1 MHASSVA
8 GSRPKL
14 LSWIDDYRAAQ
25 NAALDSLDAGVVA
38 DVVELLRRA
47 NAEGRRIFV
56 CGNGGNAANAAH
68 FTTDLGKGASAA
80 VPRPFRVLCIAD
92 NTAWMTAIGNDF
104 SFEDVFVRQL
114 TNHAERGDVLILSSV
129 SGNSPNLVAAVR
141 WAREHGLVSVALVGG
156 KRGAVAPLADHV
168 IVVPDTHYGRVED
181 VQMNVLHMLCYA
193 FMEQA

>member
-8 GSRPKL
+8 ASRVKL

-114 TNHAERGDVLILSSV
+114 ANHAERGDVLILSSV
-129 SGNSPNLVAAVR
+129 SGNSPNLVAAMR
-141 WAREHGLVSVALVGG
+141 WAQEHGLVSVALVGG